1 MSILKEMTI
10 LDRLDR
16 HSKIRKYERLLEL
29 WLNRDDTEKIVAC
42 LDLIGLYERPWEV
55 EEEERD
61 FRTAGQQLMEQYAN
75 QYPETLKD
83 EEKE

>member
-1 MSILKEMTI
+1 MLIEMTI
-10 LDRLDR
+10 IDRLDR
-16 HSKIRKYERLLEL
+16 RSKIKKYERLLKL

-61 FRTAGQQLMEQYAN
+61 YRTAGQQLMEQYAN

-83 EEKE
+83 VEEE